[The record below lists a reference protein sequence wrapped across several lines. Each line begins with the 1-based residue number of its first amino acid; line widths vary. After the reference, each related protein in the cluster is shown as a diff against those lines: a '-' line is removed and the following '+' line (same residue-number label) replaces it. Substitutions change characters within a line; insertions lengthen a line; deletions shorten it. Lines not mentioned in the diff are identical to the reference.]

1 MKVIT
6 NVTSGSGPDG
16 LGEIDEEQPLKRP
29 SLWDE
34 DESTEAGEDEPL
46 HSLDLWGDV

>member
-6 NVTSGSGPDG
+6 NVAPGPGPDG
-16 LGEIDEEQPLKRP
+16 LGEIDEEQPLKPP
-29 SLWDE
+29 SLWDD
-34 DESTEAGEDEPL
+34 DEPTETGEDEPL